1 MLRRARER
9 MGMTFRD
16 VEQASYQLAARAG
29 RPEFI
34 VRISRLADIENHGV
48 VPSLHRLYALC
59 TIYHLELNDVLG
71 WFGLSPAAMYPEGAQ
86 FPGARTHLAAA
97 PLQVRIP
104 VRMDPGFNPNRT
116 DDLTRRVESWGYL
129 EPFLAQGKEKYWLGY
144 IGLEDRTMGPMVRP
158 GSLVLVD
165 PARQEVCNSG
175 WNNEFERPIY
185 FLDTRSGYACGWCQR
200 DSENLILQPH
210 PLSDSPARVFRSPAQ
225 AEVIGQVV
233 GLGMLLVPA

>member
-1 MLRRARER
+1 

-16 VEQASYQLAARAG
+16 VEQASYQLAAQSG

-34 VRISRLADIENHGV
+34 VRISRLADIENHAV

-59 TIYHLELNDVLG
+59 TIYHLELSDVLT
-71 WFGLSPAAMYPEGAQ
+71 WFGLAPGAIYSEGGQ

-116 DDLTRRVESWGYL
+116 DDLTRRVETWGYL
-129 EPFLAQGKEKYWLGY
+129 EPFLTQGKEKYWVGY
-144 IGLEDRTMGPMVRP
+144 IGLEDRTMGPMIRP

-165 PARQEVCNSG
+165 PSRQEVRNSG

-200 DSENLILQPH
+200 DSDNLILQPH
-210 PLSDSPARVFRSPAQ
+210 PLSDCPARVFRWPSQ